1 MSLKLLKPR
10 SFWPGLSLRAAK
22 RQAILFGCFI
32 LAGSSTLAAPGE
44 YAECRGEII
53 AAETGQSLSFEE
65 LAHRLQA
72 VDVVLFGEVH
82 GVSQHARASACV
94 VTVLADGERPAGLVM
109 EMFSTGDQP
118 AIDLYRKDNPEH
130 AAGLASALDWWKRGW
145 PAFESWLPLVD
156 RAFGLRVDLI
166 GGDIGASAL
175 ETGARLSF
183 ERRLGSD
190 LAAVRKAWTAAM
202 ERAHCGLIDRKEA
215 ARLGERQIKRDLSMA
230 DQAIATQR
238 RLSNRTKK
246 SAAVLVHA
254 GRGHVRKDRS
264 LYRALIRQTE
274 NGEPSGLEVVS
285 IGALTET
292 EAPGTQDRGAHDYFW
307 ITGDAGPG
315 GKACD
320 VFGQAGISEAD
331 TGGRQGEGRAQ

>member
-1 MSLKLLKPR
+1 MILKPLKQR
-10 SFWPGLSLRAAK
+10 SFFPGLSLRAAK
-22 RQAILFGCFI
+22 RQAVLFGCFV
-32 LAGSSTLAAPGE
+32 LAGSSALATPGG
-44 YAECRGEII
+44 YSECRGEIVS
-53 AAETGQSLSFEE
+53 AETGQSQSFEE
-65 LAHRLQA
+65 LAHSLQIA
-72 VDVVLFGEVH
+72 DVVLFGEVH
-82 GVSQHARASACV
+82 GVAQHARASACV
-94 VTVLADGERPAGLVM
+94 MTALTDGERPAGLVM

-118 AIDLYRKDNPEH
+118 AIDLYRKNNPEH
-130 AAGLASALDWWKRGW
+130 AAGLAGALEWWKRGW

-156 RAFGLRVDLI
+156 RAFGLRVDLV

-175 ETGARLSF
+175 EAGTRLSF

-190 LAAVRKAWTAAM
+190 LAAIRKAWTAAM
-202 ERAHCGLIDRKEA
+202 ERAHCGLINRKEA
-215 ARLGERQIKRDLSMA
+215 ARLGERQIERDLSMA

-238 RLSNRTKK
+238 RLSNRTRK

-292 EAPGTQDRGAHDYFW
+292 EAPGTQDSGAHDYFW

-320 VFGQAGISEAD
+320 VFGQAGIRETD
-331 TGGRQGEGRAQ
+331 TDGQQGEGRP